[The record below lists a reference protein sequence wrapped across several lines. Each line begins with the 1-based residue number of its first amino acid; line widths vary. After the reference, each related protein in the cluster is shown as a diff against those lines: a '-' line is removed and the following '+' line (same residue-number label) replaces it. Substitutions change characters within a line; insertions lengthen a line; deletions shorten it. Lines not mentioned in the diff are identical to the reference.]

1 MYYVLF
7 VHVCRQWTAATW
19 RIERECKWVQSR
31 VIDIGSFCDDSDAG
45 TATSSDIHTTA
56 SCQFWQLFITLMHLF
71 NWLRKLWSRQTVK
84 NKHTENKNRYA
95 HTWCFQITWLRN
107 NMTAPSNPAQ
117 TSISEAPT
125 WCCRNGRLFNIT
137 RMQTLDTVMDDRA
150 VAEAKGCHWQDL
162 WWHETGWFACQWVGK
177 TGWFVSPHSAFHRAQ
192 PTPCRLIILLFP
204 TVILVLID
212 NYWKCQTARQALL

>member
-1 MYYVLF
+1 
-7 VHVCRQWTAATW
+7 
-19 RIERECKWVQSR
+19 
-31 VIDIGSFCDDSDAG
+31 
-45 TATSSDIHTTA
+45 
-56 SCQFWQLFITLMHLF
+56 MHLF

-177 TGWFVSPHSAFHRAQ
+177 TGWFVSPDSAFHRAQ
-192 PTPCRLIILLFP
+192 PTRCKSLTLSISSILMTLVFTCKISNVCSTSSEAVFYASDAVSRCRWCTERHWPACLCRCWL
-204 TVILVLID
+204 
-212 NYWKCQTARQALL
+212 